1 MFAEGLV
8 HDFGQIFKFFPFF
21 FFMQKIAQKK
31 IFGDVLD
38 RKQAFLDY
46 KILIFPTCQ
55 IGYFLRG

>member
-8 HDFGQIFKFFPFF
+8 HDFGQKLNFFRFF
-21 FFMQKIAQKK
+21 FHAKDSSEKIL
-31 IFGDVLD
+31 GNVLD